1 MPNLGFDEIAFLDN
15 AFTIYPNPTS
25 DFLNIK
31 LRKDINENDIQGI
44 SIYDLKGSLV
54 SKTSNFKSNIDIKNL
69 SKGSYV
75 VKIEFLNYVVSKK
88 IIVK

>member
-1 MPNLGFDEIAFLDN
+1 VPNLGFDEVAFLDN

-25 DFLNIK
+25 DVLNIK
-31 LRKDINENDIQGI
+31 LRKDINENDIQGV

-54 SKTSNFKSNIDIKNL
+54 IKTSDFKSTIDIKNL

-75 VKIEFLNYVVSKK
+75 VKIGFLNYLISKK
-88 IIVK
+88 IMVN